1 MEYPTADEGGVVAE
15 PSRPDIPRLIRE
27 YRDEYPNGI
36 LKLRQLDKLDEL
48 IQALAPEQLTPDTAG
63 NLYLLA
69 TDTYG
74 DPGWQRVFK
83 KMLSER
89 DGREALTSS
98 LHHLLYGQGEVE
110 ERLDQHIA
118 DDGPRRIWG
127 VREAIMVK
135 ALAVTYPQRWVP
147 WFLVKGESHKSGL
160 RRGKLTFLRLLG
172 IDPPAGRLTRGQRAA
187 ETNDLLKNTLLQ
199 AGFPD
204 QPWEMQDF
212 TWWLA
217 ERHLQQARTS

>member
-1 MEYPTADEGGVVAE
+1 MTDPN
-15 PSRPDIPRLIRE
+15 PPDIPRLIRE
-27 YRDEYPNGI
+27 YRDAYPNGI
-36 LKLRQLDKLDEL
+36 LKLRQLDRLDEL
-48 IQALAPEQLTPDTAG
+48 IHALNPEQLTPDTAG

-74 DPGWQRVFK
+74 HPGRQDKFK
-83 KMLSER
+83 AML
-89 DGREALTSS
+89 REPDDRETLTSS
-98 LHHLLYGQGEVE
+98 LRHLLYGQGEVE
-110 ERLDQHIA
+110 DRLDEHIA
-118 DDGPRRIWG
+118 DGGPRRIKG

-147 WFLVKGESHKSGL
+147 WFLVKGEPHKSGL

-172 IDPPAGRLTRGQRAA
+172 INPPPGRLTRGQTAA
-187 ETNDLLKNTLLQ
+187 ATNDLLKSTLLD

-204 QPWEMQDF
+204 DPWKMQDF

-217 ERHLQQARTS
+217 ERHLQQTHS